1 MDFQDKNT
9 LYKVRKTVLEMIA
22 DRGFI
27 IPELENITFEQFTAK
42 YNNKNVDIYINDE
55 FQNKK
60 IYVHFHNETKNFS
73 KKDLDNIMQKVIIA
87 YNDESIK
94 LILIIKEKENSA
106 VTKEL
111 SKETYKNVEVFLKK
125 NMVFNVT
132 HHVFVPKH
140 VLLTKDEED
149 DLLTKYNTVK
159 SKLPK
164 LSKSDPIAKY
174 YGLKTDQVC
183 KIIRKSP
190 EVGESI
196 YYRLVR

>member
-73 KKDLDNIMQKVIIA
+73 KKDLDNIMQKVITT

-140 VLLTKDEED
+140 VLLNKDEED
-149 DLLTKYNTVK
+149 DVLTKYNTVK

>member
-1 MDFQDKNT
+1 
-9 LYKVRKTVLEMIA
+9 
-22 DRGFI
+22 
-27 IPELENITFEQFTAK
+27 
-42 YNNKNVDIYINDE
+42 
-55 FQNKK
+55 
-60 IYVHFHNETKNFS
+60 
-73 KKDLDNIMQKVIIA
+73 MQKVIIA

>member
-9 LYKVRKTVLEMIA
+9 LYKVRKTVLEMIT

-27 IPELENITFEQFTAK
+27 IPEVENITFEQFTAK

-60 IYVHFHNETKNFS
+60 IYVHFHNEAKNFS
-73 KKDLDNIMQKVIIA
+73 KKDLDNIMQKVITT

-140 VLLTKDEED
+140 ILLMKDEED
-149 DLLTKYNTVK
+149 ELLTKYNTVK

-174 YGLKTDQVC
+174 YGLKTDQIC

>member
-27 IPELENITFEQFTAK
+27 IPEVENITFEQFTAK

-60 IYVHFHNETKNFS
+60 FYVHFHNETKNFS
-73 KKDLDNIMQKVIIA
+73 KKDLDNIMQKVITT

-140 VLLTKDEED
+140 VLLTKEEED
-149 DLLTKYNTVK
+149 DLLSKYNTVK

>member
-9 LYKVRKTVLEMIA
+9 LYKVRKTVLEMIS

-27 IPELENITFEQFTAK
+27 IPEVENITFEQFTAK

-73 KKDLDNIMQKVIIA
+73 KKDLDNIMQKVITT

-140 VLLTKDEED
+140 VLLTKEEED

-196 YYRLVR
+196 YYRLIR

>member
-9 LYKVRKTVLEMIA
+9 LHKVRKTVLEMIA

-27 IPELENITFEQFTAK
+27 IPEVEDITFEQFTAK

-55 FQNKK
+55 TQNKK

-73 KKDLDNIMQKVIIA
+73 KKDLDNVMQKVITT

-140 VLLTKDEED
+140 VLLNKEEED
-149 DLLTKYNTVK
+149 ELLTKYNTVK

>member
-140 VLLTKDEED
+140 ILLNKDEED
-149 DLLTKYNTVK
+149 DVLTKYNTVK

>member
-9 LYKVRKTVLEMIA
+9 LYKVRKTVLEMIT

-27 IPELENITFEQFTAK
+27 IPEVEDITFEQFTAK

-55 FQNKK
+55 TQNKK

-73 KKDLDNIMQKVIIA
+73 KKDLDNIMQKVITA

-111 SKETYKNVEVFLKK
+111 SKESYKNVEVFLKK

-140 VLLTKDEED
+140 VLLNKEEED
-149 DLLTKYNTVK
+149 ELLIKYNTVK

>member
-27 IPELENITFEQFTAK
+27 IPEVENITFEQFTAK

-73 KKDLDNIMQKVIIA
+73 KKDLDNIMQKVITT

-140 VLLTKDEED
+140 VLLTKEEED
-149 DLLTKYNTVK
+149 DLLAKYNTVK